1 TATVVTPTRPRA
13 TRRWNSIRASLT
25 TCSRVSPS
33 NVAAFTKR
41 LRRVSGPRRAGSNG
55 SMPHHRITFSDMDP
69 LATMERVVGESER
82 VVHGVGPDQLDSPTL
97 CTEWTVRDIINHITG
112 GAMYFAMVAEQGSVP
127 DEVMEK
133 LLGAGDNLGDDY
145 KGAFDEAA
153 RRFRAAFRQPGVLEK
168 TVKLPFGEV
177 PAAMAV
183 NIGIFD
189 VSTHTCDIAEPT
201 GQQMPDLE

>member
-1 TATVVTPTRPRA
+1 
-13 TRRWNSIRASLT
+13 
-25 TCSRVSPS
+25 
-33 NVAAFTKR
+33 
-41 LRRVSGPRRAGSNG
+41 
-55 SMPHHRITFSDMDP
+55 MDP

-82 VVHGVGPDQLDSPTL
+82 VVHGVSPDQLDSPTL

-177 PAAMAV
+177 PAAVAV

-189 VSTHTCDIAEPT
+189 VSTHTCDIAEAT
-201 GQQMPDLE
+201 GQQMPDMELLETALEVGRQIIPSGARGTGAFGPETPCPEDAPADKRILAFAGREI